1 MAENLDFESFDN
13 LDDLDWSALEKDIKD
28 TSGGEAAAGGAGAG
42 GGASASAAAPA
53 RPDSNA
59 AKLASGEPGK
69 IDINYLLDVNL
80 QVTVEVGRRQVYI
93 SQLLGWGAGSIV
105 ELDKLVGEPLNLLVN
120 GKPVAKGEVVVV
132 NDKFAIKLLSILDP
146 HDRLAHL
153 SH

>member
-28 TSGGEAAAGGAGAG
+28 TSAPK
-42 GGASASAAAPA
+42 AAAPGAASAEEATPAPAPAGAPPRA
-53 RPDSNA
+53 R
-59 AKLASGEPGK
+59 ASDPGR

-80 QVTVEVGRRQVYI
+80 QVTVEVGRRQIYI
-93 SQLLGWGAGSIV
+93 SQLLGWAPGSIV

-120 GKPVAKGEVVVV
+120 SKPVAKGEVVVV
-132 NDKFAIKLLSILDP
+132 NDKFAIKIVSILDP

>member
-28 TSGGEAAAGGAGAG
+28 TGGEAPAG
-42 GGASASAAAPA
+42 GGGGGGAAVQG
-53 RPDSNA
+53 RSDSNA
-59 AKLASGEPGK
+59 AKLAAGEAGK

-93 SQLLGWGAGSIV
+93 SQLLSWAPGSIV

-120 GKPVAKGEVVVV
+120 NKPVAKGEVVVV
-132 NDKFAIKLLSILDP
+132 NDKFAIKIISILDP
-146 HDRLAHL
+146 RDRLAHL

>member
-28 TSGGEAAAGGAGAG
+28 TSAPKAAQSGAAAAEGTPAPDPAGP
-42 GGASASAAAPA
+42 APA
-53 RPDSNA
+53 RLRPPEA
-59 AKLASGEPGK
+59 GR

-93 SQLLGWGAGSIV
+93 SQLLGWAPGSIV

-120 GKPVAKGEVVVV
+120 NKAVAKGEVVVV
-132 NDKFAIKLLSILDP
+132 NDKFAIKIVSILDP

>member
-1 MAENLDFESFDN
+1 MADNLDFESFDN
-13 LDDLDWSALEKDIKD
+13 LDDLDWSALEKDIKSN
-28 TSGGEAAAGGAGAG
+28 TGAEAPAGGGGGTSAG
-42 GGASASAAAPA
+42 GGAAPA
-53 RPDSNA
+53 RADSNA
-59 AKLASGEPGK
+59 ARIAASEPGK

-93 SQLLGWGAGSIV
+93 SQLLGWGSGSIV

-120 GKPVAKGEVVVV
+120 NKPVAKGEVVVV
-132 NDKFAIKLLSILDP
+132 NDKFAVKIISILDP

>member
-1 MAENLDFESFDN
+1 MADNLDFESFDN
-13 LDDLDWSALEKDIKD
+13 LDDLDWSALEKDIKEG
-28 TSGGEAAAGGAGAG
+28 TAPEGAAPG
-42 GGASASAAAPA
+42 GGAPAAA
-53 RPDSNA
+53 RGDSNA
-59 AKLASGEPGK
+59 AKLAASEPGK

-93 SQLLGWGAGSIV
+93 SQLLGWGSGSIV

-120 GKPVAKGEVVVV
+120 NKPVAKGEVVVV
-132 NDKFAIKLLSILDP
+132 NDKFAVKIISILDP

>member
-1 MAENLDFESFDN
+1 MADNLDFESFDN

-28 TSGGEAAAGGAGAG
+28 TSTQKAPAPGGGEGA
-42 GGASASAAAPA
+42 AAAPA
-53 RPDSNA
+53 AAFPSGHA
-59 AKLASGEPGK
+59 AKAPSGEPGK

-93 SQLLGWGAGSIV
+93 SQLLAWAPGSIV

-120 GKPVAKGEVVVV
+120 SKPVAKGEVVVV
-132 NDKFAIKLLSILDP
+132 NDKFAIKIVSILDP
-146 HDRLAHL
+146 RDRLAYL